1 MWEYFEEKT
10 IVGKERVNCT
20 LCNWSKT
27 KNQSMQMK
35 SHLAK
40 SHVEAYQ
47 VVKEKE
53 NLAEIG
59 PLKRSKKSDG
69 SSSTA
74 QQKVTVDKV
83 S

>member
-1 MWEYFEEKT
+1 
-10 IVGKERVNCT
+10 
-20 LCNWSKT
+20 
-27 KNQSMQMK
+27 MK